1 MNKVG
6 IGVIGCGRM
15 GQRYAQDVAFRIPK
29 ARLVAVCDTYIE
41 AAKKTAILCG
51 MDNWS
56 IDYHQLLEN
65 NKIQAVIITT
75 PTNTHVQIIKD
86 VAESGKD
93 IFCEKPI
100 ALTLEETDAVV
111 DIIQKAGIK
120 FQLGF
125 MRRFDSGYIEAK
137 QRIERGEIGDPV
149 LFKAISRDPQAPP
162 LDYAKPAVSGD
173 IFMDLSIH
181 DFDLA
186 RWLMGSEIKRVYAER
201 GVLVH
206 RELKP
211 LDASD
216 TCFANLLFENGAM
229 GSIEGSR
236 YAVYGYDVRA
246 EIIGAKGAII
256 VGKYRYSPVLL
267 LNKNFI
273 GVTRDTVPWF
283 LERFAQ
289 AYRDQLKDFVEAIY
303 PDGEPKV
310 TAHDGRAA
318 LKVVLAAIR
327 SCREGKPIWLSSENA
342 FGATRTSLVH

>member
-15 GQRYAQDVAFRIPK
+15 GQRYAQDVAFRIPDAK
-29 ARLVAVCDTYIE
+29 LVAVCDAYVD
-41 AAKKTAILCG
+41 AAKKAASLCG
-51 MDNWS
+51 IENWYT
-56 IDYHQLLEN
+56 DYHHLLED
-65 NKIQAVIITT
+65 NKIQAIIVATS
-75 PTNTHVQIIKD
+75 TNTHVQVIKD

-100 ALTLEETDAVV
+100 ALTLEETDTALKVV
-111 DIIQKAGIK
+111 EKTGVK

-186 RWLMGSEIKRVYAER
+186 RWLIGSEVKRVYAER

-206 RELKP
+206 RELKA

-246 EIIGAKGAII
+246 EVIGAKGAII
-256 VGKYRYSPVLL
+256 IGQYRYTPVLL

-273 GVTRDTVPWF
+273 GVTHDTVPWF

-289 AYRDQLKDFVEAIY
+289 AYLDQVRDFVEAVY
-303 PDGEPKV
+303 QDREAKV
-310 TAHDGRAA
+310 TAQDGKAA

-327 SCREGKPIWLSSENA
+327 SCKEGKPIWL
-342 FGATRTSLVH
+342 